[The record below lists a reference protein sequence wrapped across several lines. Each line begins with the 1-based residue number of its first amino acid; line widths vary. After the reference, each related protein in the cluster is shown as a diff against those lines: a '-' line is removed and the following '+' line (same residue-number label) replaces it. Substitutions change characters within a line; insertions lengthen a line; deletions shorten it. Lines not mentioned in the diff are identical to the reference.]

1 LVSKIQNEQVE
12 LVALD
17 HRVRLKVI
25 AGDLDIPIIN
35 IHSLLTVFTLSS
47 KHPTM
52 SLSLTHED
60 TDPWR
65 VDPQPSTEPIYPPAS
80 PRHRRN
86 TSSVSRKGKERETF
100 PHVGPE
106 EEDGI
111 GARMGTMERL
121 NVLAGVV
128 ESSNGRDKVL

>member
-1 LVSKIQNEQVE
+1 
-12 LVALD
+12 
-17 HRVRLKVI
+17 
-25 AGDLDIPIIN
+25 
-35 IHSLLTVFTLSS
+35 
-47 KHPTM
+47 M

-86 TSSVSRKGKERETF
+86 TSSISRKGKERETF
-100 PHVGPE
+100 PRVGPD